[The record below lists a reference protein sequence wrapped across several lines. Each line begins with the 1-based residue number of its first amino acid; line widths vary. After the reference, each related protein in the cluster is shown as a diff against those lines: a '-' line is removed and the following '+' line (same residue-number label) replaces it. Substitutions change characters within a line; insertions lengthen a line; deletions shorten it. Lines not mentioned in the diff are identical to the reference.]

1 MKLPLPWPRFEWL
14 SYWIQLHTFLCCSF
28 AYAWT
33 VTENRSI
40 YTVITKNICIVTLM
54 VPFWLQNYLHKWVFC
69 SGEKCHLLP
78 MSLNTILPENVMW
91 LHSIRVTLI
100 YLDMTCHVTL
110 QIKYL
115 PLIFCR
121 CTEMLIQFTS
131 TFVINV
137 FNSLPILLESNSI
150 SVMLSHYLPIVNYN
164 NKRLC
169 GVIKEF
175 LAWQQNDTTA
185 ASTNF

>member
-1 MKLPLPWPRFEWL
+1 
-14 SYWIQLHTFLCCSF
+14 
-28 AYAWT
+28 
-33 VTENRSI
+33 
-40 YTVITKNICIVTLM
+40 
-54 VPFWLQNYLHKWVFC
+54 
-69 SGEKCHLLP
+69 
-78 MSLNTILPENVMW
+78 
-91 LHSIRVTLI
+91 
-100 YLDMTCHVTL
+100 MTCHVTL

-175 LAWQQNDTTA
+175 LA
-185 ASTNF
+185 